1 MILYILWPID
11 YCMVN
16 KLFLVLFDLSVL
28 KLTKGNN
35 YLVTGIFSQINRKT
49 EPCLLQVVYML
60 IPTVNIHALKVLSS
74 WVWWRKQSIHSPL
87 WISEERKGKHNASL
101 FPCSDISNSHMF
113 VLKMIQIFFFPLS
126 KHLLLK
132 SSNPLYSLVLHS
144 AALVLLCVDKSLW
157 VHASLIC
164 PTGEDVDGLAGR
176 CRCLLL
182 SLDIPPPYSTWSSSV
197 CCCTVVSPFQACL

>member
-1 MILYILWPID
+1 MEQQSRVG
-11 YCMVN
+11 CR
-16 KLFLVLFDLSVL
+16 LFICFHRLSTSTHL
-28 KLTKGNN
+28 KCSAVEFGG
-35 YLVTGIFSQINRKT
+35 V
-49 EPCLLQVVYML
+49 
-60 IPTVNIHALKVLSS
+60 
-74 WVWWRKQSIHSPL
+74 KQSILSPL
-87 WISEERKGKHNASL
+87 WISKERKGKCNASL

-113 VLKMIQIFFFPLS
+113 VLKMIRIFFPLS

-144 AALVLLCVDKSLW
+144 AALLLLCVDKSLW

-182 SLDIPPPYSTWSSSV
+182 SSDIAPLRTPHGVTV
-197 CCCTVVSPFQACL
+197 CAAVLWLAFFKHVSKFCRVACSL